1 MLGRWTQLAIVCFW
15 LASMSWLVTTKIL
28 PPMAAGDPPS
38 YRALVR
44 ESPDLEQ
51 PVAWDIHWDD
61 RPIGWARSTKHD
73 RPDGAIEL
81 RSLVHF
87 TSLPLAE
94 VTPAWLGPLVKLLRG
109 ADPDLALEAR
119 GTMEID
125 PLGRLIGMHSEIDLG
140 DLVNAVTVDGTVDGS
155 QVQMIV
161 RSGDFSY
168 STTTALPSDSMLNDA
183 LSPQA
188 RLPRLKLGQ
197 RWTVPV
203 HSPFRPPN
211 MPLDILEARVIND
224 NEIIV
229 WNGRP
234 VATWLVDYTRDEGAG
249 LRRGNSQGRVWV
261 RHDGV
266 VLKQELT
273 IAESRLSFV
282 RLPDAP
288 PADKP

>member
-15 LASMSWLVTTKIL
+15 LASMTWLVTTKVL

-38 YRALVR
+38 YRSLVGGDPQFER
-44 ESPDLEQ
+44 
-51 PVAWDIHWDD
+51 PVAWDIAWDD
-61 RPIGWARSTKHD
+61 RSIGWARSTKHE
-73 RPDGAIEL
+73 RPDGAVEL

-87 TSLPLAE
+87 NSLPLAE

-109 ADPDLALEAR
+109 AKGDLVLEAR
-119 GTMEID
+119 GVLEVD

-140 DLVNAVTVDGTVDGS
+140 DLPNAVTVDGIVDGAL
-155 QVQMIV
+155 VKMTV

-168 STTTALPSDSMLNDA
+168 ATSAALPSDSMLSDA

-188 RLPRLKLGQ
+188 RMPRLKIGQ
-197 RWTVPV
+197 QWTVPV

-211 MPLDILEARVIND
+211 MPLDILRARVISD

-249 LRRGNSQGRVWV
+249 LGAGGSQGKVWV
-261 RHDGV
+261 RHDGT
-266 VLKQELT
+266 VLKQEL
-273 IAESRLSFV
+273 AVAHSRLAFIRV
-282 RLPDAP
+282 PDPPP
-288 PADKP
+288 PAR